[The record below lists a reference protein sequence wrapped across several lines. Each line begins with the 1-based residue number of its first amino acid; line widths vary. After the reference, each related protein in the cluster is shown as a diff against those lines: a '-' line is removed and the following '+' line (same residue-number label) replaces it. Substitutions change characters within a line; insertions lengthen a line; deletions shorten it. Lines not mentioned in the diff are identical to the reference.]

1 MRSAFYLLIGLGL
14 ALSIEGQA
22 HRDPGVWTEVIRIED
37 YFQITHQ
44 IHLADAIDL
53 LDHLNSSLSVD
64 SPLGQ
69 ATIALHV
76 EDSFT
81 MQFAEER
88 SIIKTIGVES
98 DNTFLFIYQ
107 ETKSQPPAA
116 VPSFRL
122 EILDVIFPFSSNIIR
137 YENGAINKLIHKP
150 GGSSEST

>member
-1 MRSAFYLLIGLGL
+1 MGF

-22 HRDPGVWTEVIRIED
+22 HRDPGVWTEVVKIEN

-76 EDSFT
+76 ENSFT
-81 MQFAEER
+81 VRFAEER
-88 SIIKTIGVES
+88 SIIKTIGVEI
-98 DNTFLFIYQ
+98 DNNFLFVYQ
-107 ETKSQPPAA
+107 ETKSHPPAA
-116 VPSFRL
+116 VPSFSL
-122 EILDVIFPFSSNIIR
+122 EILDVISPSSSNIIR
-137 YENGAINKLIHKP
+137 YENDGINKLIHKP
-150 GGSSEST
+150 GGSSEGK